1 MKNFISINFKMYAK
15 QSQENVI
22 YKLTQN
28 ELENLKKPRS
38 ANKLKL

>member
-15 QSQENVI
+15 QNVI